1 MNGTLRVISEKD
13 SGEFA
18 IGPGSYTIGRSQ
30 KCEIRLSH
38 QGVSRQHCRLT
49 VETDRV
55 RVTDLGSSLGTFI
68 DEEPVSEGILRPGRT
83 LRVGKI
89 NMLFQ
94 QDESENSPQQSIV
107 SPEVTATEPINVQ
120 DEPPTLPPPSRKENK
135 TCQKHPPLIL
145 NLICPKCNVPFCE
158 KCVSVFEVDGKQKR
172 FCPFCKSTVTSL
184 EKHSAERQLAKVKA
198 ERSFFQVI
206 PDLLAYPFTADG
218 ISLLLLGT
226 VLYLVLDFAALFD
239 IRVAIIASGYL
250 FAYMQKI
257 IIYTAAGEDDLPDW
271 PDFREWWLD
280 IVRPC
285 LMMVWT
291 GAVSFGP
298 ALVYMIWS
306 AQSETDMR
314 MTILFPLFAWGLLYF
329 PMALLAV
336 AMSDSMAMVN
346 PLIVIPAITRLSSQY
361 MLACVLFF
369 VMVSLRFVMEG
380 LLNRFLPIPILPTI
394 IAGFI
399 SLYFLAVEMRMLG
412 TMYYLNRRKL
422 GWYKG

>member
-1 MNGTLRVISEKD
+1 MNGRLRVISEKD
-13 SGEFA
+13 SGEFE
-18 IGPGSYTIGRSQ
+18 ISLGSYTIGRTRQSD
-30 KCEIRLSH
+30 IRLSH
-38 QGVSRQHCRLT
+38 KGVSRQHCRLN
-49 VETDRV
+49 VEADRV
-55 RVTDLGSSLGTFI
+55 HVVDLGSSLGTFI
-68 DEEPVSEGILRPGRT
+68 DDEPVSEGILRPGGT

-89 NMLFQ
+89 DILFEQ
-94 QDESENSPQQSIV
+94 MESEKSPGPSATPSADIAPD
-107 SPEVTATEPINVQ
+107 SPEDSGKLPKS
-120 DEPPTLPPPSRKENK
+120 PPTSGKATK
-135 TCQKHPPLIL
+135 TCQKHPPLPL
-145 NLICPKCNVPFCE
+145 TLVCPKCNIPFCE
-158 KCVSVFEVDGKQKR
+158 KCVSVFEVAGKQKC

-184 EKHSAERQLAKVKA
+184 ENHSAERKLAKA
-198 ERSFFQVI
+198 RTERSFFQMI
-206 PDLLAYPFTADG
+206 PNLLTYPFTTDG

-226 VLYLVLDFAALFD
+226 LLYLVLDFAALFD

-257 IIYTAAGEDDLPDW
+257 IICTAAGEEELPAW
-271 PDFREWWLD
+271 PDLREWWLD

-285 LMMVWT
+285 LMMLWT

-298 ALVYMIWS
+298 AFIYMIAS
-306 AQSETDMR
+306 AQSEADMR
-314 MTILFPLFAWGLLYF
+314 MPILFPLFAWGLLYF

-336 AMSDSMAMVN
+336 AMSDSMAMAN
-346 PLIVIPAITRLSSQY
+346 PLIVIPAITRLSTQY

-369 VMVSLRFVMEG
+369 AMVALRFVIEG

-422 GWYKG
+422 GWYKS